1 MSELDVISRVLA
13 DRADTPFR
21 PTNDQKRAKSQFWTT
36 FSSGAIS
43 PPPQPDI
50 LIASQYAG
58 DKRIRE
64 WFSVA
69 GFPQWFW
76 NQNEFS
82 ERLDYLSQIALDQ
95 LETLVT
101 SAKTSDSARVAAI
114 KMVLEASKK
123 LGQSDKQEFA
133 DTKIGQ
139 MDQKQLEDFIQSRT
153 KLLNV
158 KRDDQF
164 VNTGDKSL
172 KLQE

>member
-1 MSELDVISRVLA
+1 
-13 DRADTPFR
+13 
-21 PTNDQKRAKSQFWTT
+21 
-36 FSSGAIS
+36 
-43 PPPQPDI
+43 
-50 LIASQYAG
+50 
-58 DKRIRE
+58 
-64 WFSVA
+64 VA

-164 VNTGDKSL
+164 VNTDDKSL